1 MNPYLESLNDFE
13 VVELYGHWL
22 NELKNRNMIRTNNV
36 VGELGEYLAI
46 KCYNENP
53 SLPVLQAAP
62 IGTQNIDAISRQ
74 GERYSI
80 KSTTSGTTGVFYGLN
95 NPDSKELDKQKFEYV
110 ILVKFDKDFSLN
122 TIYELD
128 WDLFLKHKR
137 WHKTMQAWNLSLNKE
152 LISDCKVIYQK

>member
-1 MNPYLESLNDFE
+1 
-13 VVELYGHWL
+13 
-22 NELKNRNMIRTNNV
+22 MIRTNNV

-122 TIYELD
+122 AIYELD

>member
-1 MNPYLESLNDFE
+1 MNSFLKQLNDFE
-13 VVELYGHWL
+13 LVELYGHWL
-22 NELKNRNMIRTNNV
+22 KELKNRDMIRTNNV

-46 KCYNENP
+46 KYYNETP
-53 SLPVLQAAP
+53 GLPMLQAAP

-95 NPDSKELDKQKFEYV
+95 NPNSKQVDKQKFEYV

-122 TIYELD
+122 TIYELE
-128 WDLFLKHKR
+128 WEVFLKHKR
-137 WHKTMQAWNLSLNKE
+137 WHKTMQAWNLSLSKA
-152 LISDCKVIYQK
+152 LISDCKIIYQR